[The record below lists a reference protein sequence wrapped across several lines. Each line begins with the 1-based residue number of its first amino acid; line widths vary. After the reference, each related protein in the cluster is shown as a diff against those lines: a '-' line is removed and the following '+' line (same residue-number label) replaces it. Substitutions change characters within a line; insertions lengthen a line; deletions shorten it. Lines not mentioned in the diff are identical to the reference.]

1 VTEGSKVPLQFRIEN
16 VEYLGSEWIV
26 SGLLAGGRVDGRK
39 AIARLGSAQSLEVGQ
54 TYDFSVP
61 ERELKYF
68 DRSSEQRVEARPL
81 SWQ

>member
-1 VTEGSKVPLQFRIEN
+1 LRFRIEN

-26 SGLLAGGRVDGRK
+26 SGVLAGGRADGKK
-39 AIARLGSAQSLEVGQ
+39 AIARLGSAQALEPGQ
-54 TYDFSVP
+54 TYDFAIP